1 MGAGIYNGKQMKS
14 NGFHMGKL
22 NLPKDGKECFESLER
37 VAIEILIKSS
47 FKAEKH

>member
-47 FKAEKH
+47 FKA